1 MIKYLVRT
9 RKNMKKDIMVIEEGA
24 MDWLHAG
31 LDLAGLIPGIGEP
44 FDAANAIL
52 YAKQGDWMNAALSAI
67 SMVPEIGD
75 LFGKGGKIVLLLE
88 KLITKGG
95 RSGKLAEKILQHAPQ
110 IVKTITEGFKKYKN
124 NKTKITAFLDGLSQT
139 QNEKLKGLAPYAEKI
154 KQSLT
159 KVEKAYDNIVKLSQA
174 VSKTKENPQEP
185 EIDKKEAE
193 NLIKEM
199 VFEENLKT
207 IIINE
212 IRLQINR

>member
-1 MIKYLVRT
+1 M
-9 RKNMKKDIMVIEEGA
+9 
-24 MDWLHAG
+24 
-31 LDLAGLIPGIGEP
+31 
-44 FDAANAIL
+44 
-52 YAKQGDWMNAALSAI
+52 
-67 SMVPEIGD
+67 
-75 LFGKGGKIVLLLE
+75 
-88 KLITKGG
+88 
-95 RSGKLAEKILQHAPQ
+95 
-110 IVKTITEGFKKYKN
+110 
-124 NKTKITAFLDGLSQT
+124 
-139 QNEKLKGLAPYAEKI
+139 
-154 KQSLT
+154 T